1 VTSVVDASSLD
12 EPVVIVTRMLDA
24 PRSLVWDAITDSKH
38 VAHWYGGPGFTNPVC
53 EMDVKPGGIW
63 RHVMQAPNGAQFT
76 INSVFLEVVEPE
88 RLVWKTIKD
97 ENRNPAPPTAINT
110 VTLEEQGGQT
120 KWTLVARF
128 DSIADRDISAGMG
141 FGKMIGMGADRLAE
155 HLRTM

>member
-1 VTSVVDASSLD
+1 VSSVVDASSLN

-24 PRSLVWDAITDSKH
+24 PRSLVWEAITDPKH

-97 ENRNPAPPTAINT
+97 ENRKPPPPTAVNT
-110 VTLEEQGGQT
+110 VTLEEQGAQT

-128 DSIADRDISAGMG
+128 DSMSDRDISAGMG

-155 HLRTM
+155 HLGTM